1 MSYKQS
7 TSGTYLDNMK
17 LPVHRWFKYSAGF
30 SANWVEDEIKKFE
43 AEHNKKAIILDP
55 FVGSGTTTLTS
66 CSLNTVSYG
75 YDGHPLVAKVAKAK
89 HLWHLDRF
97 EFKKKS
103 IELYN
108 LSKEIDVDPSRYHE
122 VDLLGKCYDLDGF
135 KELEAL
141 RLAYIYLADD
151 DPIYEL
157 IWLNITSI
165 LRPCSNVGTAQWQYI
180 LPNKTKAKTLGVE
193 QAFLGKVELMFN
205 DMEYAEFNK
214 WEPTAVIKEHDV
226 RKPFLL
232 PSKANFVITSPPYA
246 NNYDYAD
253 ATRLEMT
260 YWGDISSW
268 GDLKTAVRPTIMRSC
283 SQHSAGDK
291 VDAELLLNSEELSSV
306 REILFPIVEELAEVR
321 LTKGGRKA
329 YHTMAAAYFYDLALI
344 IKNLKLNLEEDSEM
358 CWVIGDS
365 APYGVYIPVDTIIS
379 TLAIS
384 AGFKS
389 TAFEKIRDRNIKW
402 KNRTHT
408 VLLKEGRLRIKG

>member
-1 MSYKQS
+1 MSYKNS

-30 SANWVEDEIKKFE
+30 SAKWVEDEVRKFE
-43 AEHNKKAIILDP
+43 AKYDKKAVILDP
-55 FVGSGTTTLTS
+55 FVGSGTTTLT
-66 CSLNTVSYG
+66 CCTLDNKAYG
-75 YDGHPLVAKVAKAK
+75 YDGHPLVARVAKAK

-103 IELYN
+103 LDLYN
-108 LSKEIDVDPSRYHE
+108 LSREIDVDPSRYYE
-122 VDLLGKCYDLDGF
+122 VNLLEKCYDIENF
-135 KELEAL
+135 KDLEAL
-141 RLAYIYLADD
+141 RLAYIALADEN
-151 DPIYEL
+151 PIYEL

-180 LPNKTKAKTLGVE
+180 LPNKTKAKVLSVE
-193 QAFLGKVELMFN
+193 QAFLGKVELMFG
-205 DMEYAEFNK
+205 DMEYAEANK
-214 WEPTAVIKEHDV
+214 WEPSAIVKEHDV
-226 RKPFLL
+226 REPFSLSS
-232 PSKANFVITSPPYA
+232 PANFVITSPPYA

-260 YWGDISSW
+260 YWGDINSW

-291 VDAELLLNSEELSSV
+291 VDANLLLDSEELFSV
-306 REILFPIVEELAEVR
+306 RDTLRPIVEELAEVR
-321 LTKGGRKA
+321 LTKGGKKT
-329 YHTMAAAYFYDLALI
+329 YHTMVAAYFYDLALI
-344 IKNLKLNLEEDSEM
+344 VKNLKANLEKDSEM

-379 TLAIS
+379 EIAIN
-384 AGFKS
+384 AGFES
-389 TAFEKIRDRNIKW
+389 TSFEKIRDRNIKW

>member
-30 SANWVEDEIKKFE
+30 SAKWVEDEIRNFE
-43 AEHNKKAIILDP
+43 AKHDKKAVILDP
-55 FVGSGTTTLTS
+55 FVGSGTTTLTG
-66 CSLNTVSYG
+66 CSLNTTAYG
-75 YDGHPLVAKVAKAK
+75 YDGHPLIARVAKAK

-103 IELYN
+103 LELYS
-108 LSKEIDVDPSRYHE
+108 LSKEIVVDLSRYYE
-122 VDLLGKCYDLDGF
+122 VNLLEKCYDVENF
-135 KELEAL
+135 KDLEAL
-141 RLAYIYLADD
+141 RLAYIALADES
-151 DPIYEL
+151 PIYEL

-180 LPNKTKAKTLGVE
+180 LPNKTKAKVLTVE
-193 QAFLGKVELMFN
+193 QAFLGKIELMFS
-205 DMEYAEFNK
+205 DMEYAEASK
-214 WEPTAVIKEHDV
+214 WEPTAVIKQHDV
-226 RKPFLL
+226 REPFSS
-232 PSKANFVITSPPYA
+232 PSTANFVITSPPYA

-291 VDAELLLNSEELSSV
+291 VDANMLLDSEELSSV
-306 REILFPIVEELAEVR
+306 RDILLPIVDELAEVR

-344 IKNLKLNLEEDSEM
+344 IRNIKSNLEKDSEM

-379 TLAIS
+379 KIAMN
-384 AGFKS
+384 AGFESS
-389 TAFEKIRDRNIKW
+389 TFEKIRDRNTKW
-402 KNRTHT
+402 KNRKHT